1 MFFSPQRFLLFSIE
15 GTKMKTNE
23 RNAFALL
30 AGSASALVTT
40 VALLIWSAFLTA
52 FVFTFSNVL
61 QSVAV
66 VVVFY
71 LMMAGSLIYA
81 KFLPKKS
88 FALFSVIGLVN
99 FVALQFQNL
108 LIGFQITSEY
118 LLVSL
123 VVSMVFAFI
132 VPFLMLSLL
141 VKAEILH

>member
-1 MFFSPQRFLLFSIE
+1 L
-15 GTKMKTNE
+15 KTNE

-30 AGSASALVTT
+30 GGSASALVTV
-40 VALLIWSAFLTA
+40 VALLISFALFNG
-52 FVFTFSNVL
+52 VIFSFSGVL

-71 LMMAGSLIYA
+71 LLIVGSLIYA

-88 FALFSVIGLVN
+88 FALFSVIGLTN

-108 LIGFQITSEY
+108 LIGFPISTEY
-118 LLVSL
+118 LMASL

>member
-1 MFFSPQRFLLFSIE
+1 
-15 GTKMKTNE
+15 MKTNE

-40 VALLIWSAFLTA
+40 VALLVWAVVSTD
-52 FVFTFSNVL
+52 FVFTLPVVL
-61 QSVAV
+61 QSVSV

-71 LMMAGSLIYA
+71 LMMAGVLIYA

-108 LIGFQITSEY
+108 LIGFQITTEY
-118 LLVSL
+118 LLISL
-123 VVSMVFAFI
+123 IASIVFAFI
-132 VPFLMLSLL
+132 VPFLMLSVL

>member
-1 MFFSPQRFLLFSIE
+1 L
-15 GTKMKTNE
+15 KTNE

-30 AGSASALVTT
+30 GGSASALVTV
-40 VALLIWSAFLTA
+40 VALLISFALFNG
-52 FVFTFSNVL
+52 VIFSFSGVL

-71 LMMAGSLIYA
+71 LLIVGSLIYA

-88 FALFSVIGLVN
+88 FALFSVIGLTN

-108 LIGFQITSEY
+108 LIGFPISTEY
-118 LLVSL
+118 LVASF

-132 VPFLMLSLL
+132 VPFLMLSIL
-141 VKAEILH
+141 VRAEILH